1 MLNRNALLLVAGAA
15 FFALDASAASAQD
28 STTSK
33 PRAKSERRIP
43 VSKESHGEVVAPR
56 VDTVTVFRT
65 DTLRMAPRVDTVTVT
80 NTVTRIDT
88 VVQTVPVITHP
99 VSGFYFGLAGG
110 TNMPSGGLN
119 TVNTAGGTAQ
129 MQVGYRKLQQ
139 YWGVQ
144 LDGQY
149 SQFGRANGLAFL
161 GGRPD
166 VWNINLDGR
175 VDVPWVN
182 RLFGNNTWFS
192 PYVIGGASWVDYTN
206 LRQKLDEFNDNS
218 SGIEI
223 NPVISDGGSH
233 WGWNAG
239 GGLAW
244 HMGLSEVY
252 VEARVVGFH
261 RGSSD
266 LNVTTIS
273 GTTINGN
280 GIVVNNV
287 NVEGRGFKSAY
298 QIPIMFGLNFF

>member
-15 FFALDASAASAQD
+15 FFALDASATSAQD
-28 STTSK
+28 STTTR
-33 PRAKSERRIP
+33 PRTTSQRRIP

-80 NTVTRIDT
+80 NTVTRMDT
-88 VVQTVPVITHP
+88 VVQTVPVITRP
-99 VSGFYFGLAGG
+99 VSGFYFGAAGG
-110 TNMPSGGLN
+110 TNMPASGLN

-129 MQVGYRKLQQ
+129 LQVGYRNLYQ

-149 SQFGRANGLAFL
+149 SQYGRANGLAFL
-161 GGRPD
+161 GDRPS

-175 VDVPWVN
+175 LDLPWVN
-182 RLFGNNTWFS
+182 RIFGNNTWFT
-192 PYVIGGASWVDYTN
+192 PYAIGGGSWVDYHD
-206 LRQKLDEFNDNS
+206 LRQKLEGEFTTA
-218 SGIEI
+218 SGEEI
-223 NPVISDGGSH
+223 NAVVSDGGSH

-244 HMGLSEVY
+244 HMGRTEVY
-252 VEARVVGFH
+252 VEARAIGFS
-261 RGSSD
+261 RGSDD

-273 GTTINGN
+273 GTTRNGV
-280 GIVVNNV
+280 VVNNI
-287 NVEGRGFKSAY
+287 NIEGRGFKHAI
-298 QIPIMFGLNFF
+298 QVPIMFGLNFF

>member
-28 STTSK
+28 STTTK
-33 PRAKSERRIP
+33 PRTRSERRIP
-43 VSKESHGEVVAPR
+43 VSKESHGEVAPR

-80 NTVTRIDT
+80 NTITRIDT
-88 VVQTVPVITHP
+88 VVQTVPVITRP
-99 VSGFYFGLAGG
+99 VSGFYFGAAGG
-110 TNMPSGGLN
+110 ANYPAGGLN

-129 MQVGYRKLQQ
+129 LQVGYRNLRQ

-149 SQFGRANGLAFL
+149 TQYGRANGLAFL

-166 VWNINLDGR
+166 LWNINMDAR

-182 RLFGNNTWFS
+182 RLFGNNTWFT
-192 PYVIGGASWVDYTN
+192 PYLIGGGSWVDFNN
-206 LRQKLDEFNDNS
+206 LRQKLDN
-218 SGIEI
+218 EI
-223 NPVISDGGSH
+223 TTADGTELNAVVNDGGSH

-244 HMGLSEVY
+244 HMGRTEVY
-252 VEARVVGFH
+252 VESRVIGFS
-261 RGSSD
+261 RGNND
-266 LNVTTIS
+266 NVIATV
-273 GTTINGN
+273 NGVQVQ
-280 GIVVNNV
+280 GQ
-287 NVEGRGFKSAY
+287 GFKSAR
-298 QIPIMFGLNFF
+298 QVPIMFGLNFF

>member
-33 PRAKSERRIP
+33 PRTRSERRIP
-43 VSKESHGEVVAPR
+43 VSKESHGEVATPR

-80 NTVTRIDT
+80 NTVTRVDT

-99 VSGFYFGLAGG
+99 VSGFYFGAAGG
-110 TNMPSGGLN
+110 TNFPASGLN

-129 MQVGYRKLQQ
+129 LQVGYRKLQQ

-149 SQFGRANGLAFL
+149 TQYGRANGLAFL

-166 VWNINLDGR
+166 LWNINLDGR

-182 RLFGNNTWFS
+182 RLFGNNTWFT
-192 PYVIGGASWVDYTN
+192 PYIIGGASWVDFNN
-206 LRQKLDEFNDNS
+206 LRQKLDNEIIASD
-218 SGIEI
+218 GTEI
-223 NPVISDGGSH
+223 NAVVSDGGSH

-244 HMGLSEVY
+244 HMGRTEMYIES
-252 VEARVVGFH
+252 RVVSFN
-261 RGSSD
+261 RGSND
-266 LNVTTIS
+266 NILATV
-273 GTTINGN
+273 NGVA
-280 GIVVNNV
+280 VV
-287 NVEGRGFKSAY
+287 GQGFKRAN
-298 QIPIMFGLNFF
+298 QVPIMFGLNFF

>member
-244 HMGLSEVY
+244 HMGRHEVFIESRLIQFNRGTSS
-252 VEARVVGFH
+252 VNGVDFETAR
-261 RGSSD
+261 
-266 LNVTTIS
+266 
-273 GTTINGN
+273 
-280 GIVVNNV
+280 
-287 NVEGRGFKSAY
+287 
-298 QIPIMFGLNFF
+298 QIPIVFGVNFF

>member
-33 PRAKSERRIP
+33 PRTRSERRIP

-88 VVQTVPVITHP
+88 IVQTVPVITHP
-99 VSGFYFGLAGG
+99 VSGLYFGVAGG
-110 TNMPSGGLN
+110 TNFPSGGLSQ
-119 TVNTAGGTAQ
+119 VNTAGGTAQ
-129 MQVGYRKLQQ
+129 MQVGYRRLQQ

-182 RLFGNNTWFS
+182 RLFGNNTWFT
-192 PYVIGGASWVDYTN
+192 PYIIGGASWVDYNN
-206 LRQKLDEFNDNS
+206 LRQKLDELNATTA
-218 SGIEI
+218 SGDEI

-244 HMGLSEVY
+244 HMGRTEVY
-252 VEARVVGFH
+252 LEARAVSFS
-261 RGSSD
+261 RGNPD
-266 LNVTTIS
+266 V
-273 GTTINGN
+273 TTING
-280 GIVVNNV
+280 VNI
-287 NVEGRGFKSAY
+287 ESGRGFKSAY
-298 QIPIMFGLNFF
+298 QVPIMFGLNFF

>member
-33 PRAKSERRIP
+33 PRTRSERRIP
-43 VSKESHGEVVAPR
+43 VSKESHGEVATPR

-80 NTVTRIDT
+80 NTVTRVDT

-99 VSGFYFGLAGG
+99 VSGFYFGAAGG
-110 TNMPSGGLN
+110 TNFPASGLN

-129 MQVGYRKLQQ
+129 LQVGYRKLQQ

-149 SQFGRANGLAFL
+149 TQYGRANGLAFL

-166 VWNINLDGR
+166 LWNINLDGR

-182 RLFGNNTWFS
+182 RLFGNNTWFT
-192 PYVIGGASWVDYTN
+192 PYIIGGASWVDFNN
-206 LRQKLDEFNDNS
+206 LRQKLDNEIIASD
-218 SGIEI
+218 GTEI
-223 NPVISDGGSH
+223 NAVVSDGGSH

-244 HMGLSEVY
+244 HMGRTEMYIES
-252 VEARVVGFH
+252 RVVSFN
-261 RGSSD
+261 RGSND
-266 LNVTTIS
+266 NILATV
-273 GTTINGN
+273 NGVA
-280 GIVVNNV
+280 VV
-287 NVEGRGFKSAY
+287 GQGFKRAN

>member
-28 STTSK
+28 STSTR
-33 PRAKSERRIP
+33 PRSQRRIP

-80 NTVTRIDT
+80 NTVTRVDT

-99 VSGFYFGLAGG
+99 VSGFYFGAAGG
-110 TNMPSGGLN
+110 TNFPASGLGS
-119 TVNTAGGTAQ
+119 VNTAGGTAQ

-149 SQFGRANGLAFL
+149 SQYGKANGLAFL
-161 GGRPD
+161 GSRPD

-182 RLFGNNTWFS
+182 RLFGNNTWFT
-192 PYVIGGASWVDYTN
+192 PYVIGGASWVDYSN
-206 LRQKLDEFNDNS
+206 LRQKMDELNVTTANGD
-218 SGIEI
+218 EI
-223 NPVISDGGSH
+223 SPVISDGGSH

-244 HMGLSEVY
+244 HMGRTEVFL
-252 VEARVVGFH
+252 EARAVGFS
-261 RGSSD
+261 RGSND
-266 LNVTTIS
+266 LTVTTVS
-273 GTTINGN
+273 GTTSNGV
-280 GIVVNNV
+280 VVNNV
-287 NVEGRGFKSAY
+287 SVAGRGFQHAL
-298 QIPIMFGLNFF
+298 QVPITFGLNFF

>member
-218 SGIEI
+218 GIEI

-244 HMGLSEVY
+244 HMGRTEVY

>member
-80 NTVTRIDT
+80 NTVTRVDT

-99 VSGFYFGLAGG
+99 VSGFYFGAAGG
-110 TNMPSGGLN
+110 TNFPTGGLN

-129 MQVGYRKLQQ
+129 LQVGYRKLQQ

-149 SQFGRANGLAFL
+149 TQYGRANGLAFL

-166 VWNINLDGR
+166 LWNINLDGR

-182 RLFGNNTWFS
+182 RLFGNNTWFT
-192 PYVIGGASWVDYTN
+192 PYIIGGASWVDFNN
-206 LRQKLDEFNDNS
+206 LRQKLDNEIIASD
-218 SGIEI
+218 GTEI
-223 NPVISDGGSH
+223 NAVVSDGGSH

-244 HMGLSEVY
+244 HMGRTEMYIES
-252 VEARVVGFH
+252 RVVSFN
-261 RGSSD
+261 RGSND
-266 LNVTTIS
+266 NILATV
-273 GTTINGN
+273 NGVA
-280 GIVVNNV
+280 VV
-287 NVEGRGFKSAY
+287 GQGFKRAN

>member
-33 PRAKSERRIP
+33 PRTRSERRIP
-43 VSKESHGEVVAPR
+43 VSKESHGEVATPR

-80 NTVTRIDT
+80 NTVTRVDT

-99 VSGFYFGLAGG
+99 VSGFYFGAAGG
-110 TNMPSGGLN
+110 TNFPASGLN

-129 MQVGYRKLQQ
+129 LQVGYRKLQQ

-149 SQFGRANGLAFL
+149 TQYGRANGLAFL

-166 VWNINLDGR
+166 LWNINLDGR

-182 RLFGNNTWFS
+182 RLFGNNTWFT
-192 PYVIGGASWVDYTN
+192 PYIIGGASWVDFNN
-206 LRQKLDEFNDNS
+206 LRQKLDNEITASD
-218 SGIEI
+218 GTEI
-223 NPVISDGGSH
+223 NAVVSDGGSH

-244 HMGLSEVY
+244 HMGRTEMYIES
-252 VEARVVGFH
+252 RVVSFN
-261 RGSSD
+261 RGSND
-266 LNVTTIS
+266 NILATV
-273 GTTINGN
+273 NGVA
-280 GIVVNNV
+280 VV
-287 NVEGRGFKSAY
+287 GQGFKRAN
-298 QIPIMFGLNFF
+298 QVPIMFGLNFF

>member
-43 VSKESHGEVVAPR
+43 MSKESHGEVVAPR

-244 HMGLSEVY
+244 HMGRTEVY

>member
-28 STTSK
+28 STNSK

-99 VSGFYFGLAGG
+99 VSGFYFGAAGG
-110 TNMPSGGLN
+110 TNFPASGLG

-129 MQVGYRKLQQ
+129 MQVGYRRLQQ

-182 RLFGNNTWFS
+182 RLFGNNTWFT
-192 PYVIGGASWVDYTN
+192 PYIIGGASWVDYNN
-206 LRQKLDEFNDNS
+206 LRQKLDELNVTTV
-218 SGIEI
+218 SGNEI

-244 HMGLSEVY
+244 HMGRTEVFL
-252 VEARVVGFH
+252 EARAVGFN
-261 RGSSD
+261 RSASD
-266 LNVTTIS
+266 LTVTTVS
-273 GTTINGN
+273 GTTSN
-280 GIVVNNV
+280 GIVVNNI
-287 NVEGRGFKSAY
+287 NVEGRGFKHAL
-298 QIPIMFGLNFF
+298 QVPITFGLNFF

>member
-244 HMGLSEVY
+244 HTGRTEVY

>member
-28 STTSK
+28 STTTR
-33 PRAKSERRIP
+33 PRSQRRIP

-80 NTVTRIDT
+80 NTVTRVDT
-88 VVQTVPVITHP
+88 VVQTVPVITRP
-99 VSGFYFGLAGG
+99 VSGFYFGAAGG
-110 TNMPSGGLN
+110 TNFPSGGLN
-119 TVNTAGGTAQ
+119 QVNTAGGTAQ
-129 MQVGYRKLQQ
+129 LQVGYRNLAQ

-182 RLFGNNTWFS
+182 RLFGNNTWFT
-192 PYVIGGASWVDYTN
+192 PYIIGGASWVDYNN
-206 LRQKLDEFNDNS
+206 LRQRLDALNVTTA
-218 SGIEI
+218 SGDDIH
-223 NPVISDGGSH
+223 PLISDGGSH

-244 HMGLSEVY
+244 HMGRTEVY
-252 VEARVVGFH
+252 LETRVVQFN
-261 RGSSD
+261 RGSSSD
-266 LNVTTIS
+266 IT
-273 GTTINGN
+273 TTING
-280 GIVVNNV
+280 VTVT
-287 NVEGRGFKSAY
+287 GRDFQAAR

>member
-28 STTSK
+28 STSTR
-33 PRAKSERRIP
+33 PRSQRRIP

-80 NTVTRIDT
+80 NTVTRVDT
-88 VVQTVPVITHP
+88 VVQTVPVITRP
-99 VSGFYFGLAGG
+99 VSGLYFGVAGG
-110 TNMPSGGLN
+110 TNLPSGGLN

-129 MQVGYRKLQQ
+129 LQLGYRKLQQ

-149 SQFGRANGLAFL
+149 TQFGRANGLASL

-166 VWNINLDGR
+166 VWNVNLDGR
-175 VDVPWVN
+175 IDVPWVN
-182 RLFGNNTWFS
+182 RIFGNNTWFT
-192 PYVIGGASWVDYTN
+192 PYIIGGASWVDFTN
-206 LRQKLDEFNDNS
+206 LRQKLEELNVSTASGDELH
-218 SGIEI
+218 
-223 NPVISDGGSH
+223 PVITDGGSH

-244 HMGLSEVY
+244 HMGRTEVY
-252 VEARVVGFH
+252 IESRVVQFS
-261 RGSSD
+261 RGSNESD
-266 LNVTTIS
+266 VNVT
-273 GTTINGN
+273 N
-280 GIVVNNV
+280 
-287 NVEGRGFKSAY
+287 RGFESAR

>member
-244 HMGLSEVY
+244 HMGRTEVY
-252 VEARVVGFH
+252 VEARAVAFH

-287 NVEGRGFKSAY
+287 SVEGRGFKSAY